1 MMQLFLKIYSI
12 EPANTTDLPET
23 QVSITFPF
31 CFNQHSDHRMLQS
44 FLKMKIKNWFLFKA
58 WVKTDL
64 TIKLL
69 Q

>member
-1 MMQLFLKIYSI
+1 MMQLFLKILKIYSI

-44 FLKMKIKNWFLFKA
+44 FLKMKIKN
-58 WVKTDL
+58 
-64 TIKLL
+64 
-69 Q
+69 